1 MFFDSPFIIVDI
13 DGFRLSLRI
22 LSTMEEAER
31 ELIRLRQMHPFETLI
46 IAKGGIKDAN

>member
-46 IAKGGIKDAN
+46 IAEGGINEN

>member
-22 LSTMEEAER
+22 LLTREDAEK
-31 ELIRLRQMHPFETLI
+31 ELSRLQQIHPFETLI
-46 IAKGGIKDAN
+46 IAEGGINEN